1 MGDGIKI
8 LARYFSEKHDVLLLT
23 NKQLDVEEKTGLSV
37 VKVMFDKEKVSDFIN
52 PYSYYRIYKAIRG
65 FKYDVVFVYNG
76 HPANHVVYRLVD
88 LKKTAI
94 FLHDPTPHSRST
106 KENWKIRLASKLKI
120 DYKKFARIVV
130 SSNAMKESAMISLGI
145 TDPEKV
151 QVNYLGGIENLF
163 FDLEPMEEDIDVLF
177 FGRAEYY
184 KGLDVLVEC
193 AKRMKETKFLIVGKG
208 NMKEI
213 YGIEQLPENVER
225 VDRYVPDKELATM
238 IKRSEVVV
246 LPYRD
251 ATGSQTIQTAFYYG
265 KPVVAT
271 AVGGFPE
278 YVRDGKDGLI
288 IPPNDV
294 EALTESIKKLL
305 DSPEQRKAMGEMA
318 NEQLR
323 TTFDNEVICERY
335 YAIFN
340 QVININRKQQHV

>member
-8 LARYFSEKHDVLLLT
+8 LARYFSEKHNVLLLT
-23 NKQLDVEEKTGLSV
+23 NKQLDLEEKSGISV
-37 VKVMFDKEKVSDFIN
+37 VKVMFDKEKVIDFIN
-52 PYSYYRIYKAIRG
+52 PYSYYLIYKAIRG
-65 FKYDVVFVYNG
+65 YKYDVVFVYNG
-76 HPANHVVYRLVD
+76 HPANHFVYRLVD
-88 LKKTAI
+88 LKKTVI
-94 FLHDPTPHSRST
+94 YLHDPTPHSRST
-106 KENWKIRLASKLKI
+106 KESLKIRLASKMKTE
-120 DYKKFARIVV
+120 YKKFARIVV
-130 SSNAMKESAMISLGI
+130 SSYAMKESAMRSLGI

-193 AKRMKETKFLIVGKG
+193 AKRMKENKFLIVGKG
-208 NMKEI
+208 DMKEI

-238 IKRSEVVV
+238 IKRSKVIA

-251 ATGSQTIQTAFYYG
+251 ATGSQTIQTAYYYG

-278 YVRDGKDGLI
+278 YVRDRKDGLV

-294 EALTESIKKLL
+294 VALTNAIRNLL
-305 DSPEQRKAMGEMA
+305 DSPERRKSMGEMA
-318 NEQLR
+318 KEHLR
-323 TTFDNEVICERY
+323 TAFDNKVICERY
-335 YAIFN
+335 YEIFN
-340 QVININRKQQHV
+340 QVIYCSRN